1 MFIFTLFLLMINY
14 NPNIADEKNNK
25 KGIIEIVEFE
35 SESISPNLLNTTTKQ
50 RFLIYL
56 PPAYFESLDNY
67 PVVYFLPG
75 FACPIEE
82 YINGTYDGFNLN
94 ETMNKLILDNKIR
107 KMIIVIPNA
116 MNKYGG
122 GFYSNSPV
130 LGNWEDYITN
140 DLVNFIDNHFRTIRK
155 PDYRFIT
162 GHSMGGFGACN
173 IAIKFPNIFSHV
185 VSISGGFFDE
195 NGISNVDFFRDVNLL
210 YKLDSLENKKTSSK
224 QKIEDLNNFV
234 GNINSASNLFEYRV
248 CFYFAYL
255 SAFVSNLT
263 NSPYY
268 IDFPYSIK
276 NNSIIQNEQAINNAN
291 KGFGEWES
299 KILKNKEK
307 ISKLKNI
314 VLICGNNDSW
324 ITNGN
329 RFLSTVLKKYHI
341 HHNYDEFNGGHDD
354 KLNEILTNNLFLQ
367 ISNMIDLVEN
377 KD

>member
-1 MFIFTLFLLMINY
+1 M
-14 NPNIADEKNNK
+14 
-25 KGIIEIVEFE
+25 
-35 SESISPNLLNTTTKQ
+35 
-50 RFLIYL
+50 
-56 PPAYFESLDNY
+56 
-67 PVVYFLPG
+67 
-75 FACPIEE
+75 
-82 YINGTYDGFNLN
+82 
-94 ETMNKLILDNKIR
+94 
-107 KMIIVIPNA
+107 
-116 MNKYGG
+116 
-122 GFYSNSPV
+122 
-130 LGNWEDYITN
+130 
-140 DLVNFIDNHFRTIRK
+140 
-155 PDYRFIT
+155 
-162 GHSMGGFGACN
+162 
-173 IAIKFPNIFSHV
+173 
-185 VSISGGFFDE
+185 
-195 NGISNVDFFRDVNLL
+195 
-210 YKLDSLENKKTSSK
+210 
-224 QKIEDLNNFV
+224 